1 MTKILKG
8 VYAALTTPFVGGE
21 VSRKKFSENIEKFNK
36 TGLTGYVV
44 LGSTGEA
51 PFLNDEESETLVSEA
66 KKSAASG
73 KVIIAGTARESADW
87 TIKFTNRLAEAGAE
101 AALVRPPSYYK
112 AKMNYEALRDFYLR
126 VADGVKIP
134 VIVYNIPQNTQISLP
149 LELVVELAGHENII
163 GLKESGGNIAF
174 LGEVIKKVPA
184 DFLYFTGSGSV
195 FYSALELGASGA
207 ILALANVA
215 PELCVKLYELFQAGQ
230 KDEARE
236 LQYQLI
242 PLNRA
247 VTETYSI
254 AAVKY
259 ALDRRGFQGGPCR
272 SPLLPLDDKAQAK
285 IALYLQEL
293 GLIG

>member
-1 MTKILKG
+1 MGKILKG
-8 VYAALTTPFVGGE
+8 VYAALTTPFVEGQ
-21 VSRKKFSENIEKFNK
+21 VSRDKFRENIEKFNK
-36 TGLTGYVV
+36 TGLAGYVV

-51 PFLNDEESETLVSEA
+51 PFLDDEESETLVREA
-66 KKSAASG
+66 KKSAAAG
-73 KVIIAGTARESADW
+73 KVIIAGTARESAEW
-87 TIKFTNRLAEAGAE
+87 TIKFTNRLVEAGAE

-134 VIVYNIPQNTQISLP
+134 VILYNIPQNTQIQLP
-149 LELVVELAGHENII
+149 LELVVDLASHQNII
-163 GLKESGGNIAF
+163 GLKESGGQIAF

-184 DFLYFTGSGSV
+184 DFFYFTGSGSV

-236 LQYQLI
+236 LQYRLI

-247 VTETYSI
+247 VTETYSL

-272 SPLLPLDDKAQAK
+272 SPLLPLDEKAKKA
-285 IALYLQEL
+285 IDSILQEL
-293 GLIG
+293 KIIS